1 MYGLEH
7 SRYYIAVVVGTEVDK
22 LNGGFEIVE
31 KAVDV
36 GQQDLDVT
44 SCPEEVRDLYNGNK
58 VAAVRS
64 TGGSSP

>member
-7 SRYYIAVVVGTEVDK
+7 SRYYIAVVVGAEVDE
-22 LNGGFEIVE
+22 LNGCFEVVE
-31 KAVDV
+31 EAVDV
-36 GQQDLDVT
+36 GQQDLDMT
-44 SCPEEVRDLYNGNK
+44 SCPEEVGDLYNGNK